1 MFRALPAIAP
11 RVVTPQLC
19 QAAGA
24 DSTHARCTSL
34 ARYTGMLAPSH
45 IRAARSA
52 NRLSG
57 GVVITTYAAA
67 APAEINNAC
76 EIVRAVC
83 VVTRAQLR
91 DPPKPPLPDWVPPGR
106 DVESAP
112 LGYDPAG
119 LGPVDPDPA
128 DPDPD
133 CPDPIELGPLV
144 PLLEALAI
152 RSVMSLEAPVASWT

>member
-1 MFRALPAIAP
+1 
-11 RVVTPQLC
+11 
-19 QAAGA
+19 
-24 DSTHARCTSL
+24 
-34 ARYTGMLAPSH
+34 MLAPSH

-91 DPPKPPLPDWVPPGR
+91 DPPKPPLPD
-106 DVESAP
+106 
-112 LGYDPAG
+112 
-119 LGPVDPDPA
+119 
-128 DPDPD
+128 
-133 CPDPIELGPLV
+133 
-144 PLLEALAI
+144 
-152 RSVMSLEAPVASWT
+152 